1 MWTCRVPVLCSM
13 PGLKSCLVERTALR
27 QGVQRGSPKPG
38 CAVLTLHHRQKM
50 IASLS
55 WGKLTDLLA
64 PDALKVFVAASL
76 GKDIQRNSRGT
87 ELLKSHSAG
96 QSRGHSE
103 GQSQADSPEL
113 LFRATLCFICL
124 GSDLAQAMKRKCLTE
139 QGILVLQCKP
149 VSAMQHTLQVSLCEG
164 RQTYAL

>member
-76 GKDIQRNSRGT
+76 GKGHTEEQQR
-87 ELLKSHSAG
+87 
-96 QSRGHSE
+96 
-103 GQSQADSPEL
+103 D
-113 LFRATLCFICL
+113 RA
-124 GSDLAQAMKRKCLTE
+124 AK
-139 QGILVLQCKP
+139 KP
-149 VSAMQHTLQVSLCEG
+149 FSWPK
-164 RQTYAL
+164 